1 MTKWILTAKHDVT
14 SRITNQNNE
23 REKYGKTFRKGQILT
38 VHTGITGEPDHKD
51 VIGALLLAG
60 YCLEDAENI
69 NKGGSWK
76 NNFDGYDTK
85 EQCDFDIIAKQF
97 DAQYNRNNYSWKK
110 LADGDKKNETKET
123 ESKSNN
129 SSNDDNSNCCS
140 EFIRFIIQL
149 IFTVIPILPIWWI
162 IKLFM
167 FNIWYCIKAIGYI
180 ISWPIRLLCC
190 CCSSTRFIPEWD
202 NCPEYWFNT
211 K

>member
-1 MTKWILTAKHDVT
+1 MTKWILTAKQDVKST
-14 SRITNQNNE
+14 ISNQNA
-23 REKYGKTFRKGQILT
+23 REKYGKTFRKGQTLT
-38 VHTGITGEPDHKD
+38 VHSSSTGEPDAKD

-60 YCLEDAENI
+60 YCLEDAEHI
-69 NKGGSWK
+69 NTGGSWK

-85 EQCDFDIIAKQF
+85 EKCDFDIIDKQF

-110 LADGDKKNETKET
+110 LAEGDKKNETKET

-129 SSNDDNSNCCS
+129 SSNDDNSNCCGK
-140 EFIRFIIQL
+140 FIRFIIQL

-190 CCSSTRFIPEWD
+190 CCSSTRLIPEWD

>member
-1 MTKWILTAKHDVT
+1 MTKWILTAKQDVK
-14 SRITNQNNE
+14 SRIPVQNA
-23 REKYGKTFRKGQILT
+23 REKYGKTFRKGQTLI
-38 VHTGITGEPDHKD
+38 VHAPCTGGPDYKD
-51 VIGALLLAG
+51 VIGALLLDG
-60 YCLEDAENI
+60 YCQEDAEHI
-69 NKGGSWK
+69 NGGSWT

-85 EQCDFDIIAKQF
+85 EDYDNEIFSKQF
-97 DAQYNRNNYSWKK
+97 EAQLTRSNYSWKK
-110 LADGDKKNETKET
+110 LAEADKKNEAKET
-123 ESKSNN
+123 ESKSND
-129 SSNDDNSNCCS
+129 SSNDDDNECCGK
-140 EFIRFIIQL
+140 FIRFIIQL

>member
-1 MTKWILTAKHDVT
+1 MTKWILTAKQDVK
-14 SRITNQNNE
+14 SKLPNE
-23 REKYGKTFRKGQILT
+23 NAIKKYGKTFRKGQTLT
-38 VHTGITGEPDHKD
+38 VHAPSTGGPAHED

-60 YCLEDAENI
+60 YCQEDAEHI
-69 NKGGSWK
+69 NNSSWK
-76 NNFDGYDTK
+76 YHFDGYDTK
-85 EQCDFDIIAKQF
+85 EDYDNEIYSAQF
-97 DAQYNRNNYSWKK
+97 EAQLHRSNYSWKK
-110 LADGDKKNETKET
+110 LAEGDKKNETKET

-129 SSNDDNSNCCS
+129 SSNDDNSNCCGK
-140 EFIRFIIQL
+140 FIRFIIQL

-190 CCSSTRFIPEWD
+190 CCSSTRLIPEWD